1 MVRIVR
7 WLALLLLPA
16 ALHARAAEPQP
27 RLLAAV
33 AQGMVN
39 VEIDLQFDKGEPPAG
54 VLDVDPGSR
63 NHGTHSLAEVV
74 AEERPLE
81 TTGFLIA
88 PDRVV
93 AMDWT
98 VHPRFIKGI
107 RVRSSAGQANAK
119 VEGYGVDHWAVFLRL
134 DAPLAGASPFK
145 FGSGKPA
152 AVGTLY
158 RLEAQMVRELL
169 PFPSR
174 LQQAPDGATWRVVEN
189 QGVVVARD
197 GTPLGVLFNRRLP
210 TDDSWQGS
218 PARWPWLAKA
228 EYDARLDRLGKA
240 AGQTLVRARL
250 SFRSPKATP
259 GQARFRFPNA
269 MQDTDEEDSTERDVV
284 GVVLAPQRVALLAAL
299 KPATTARLQKI
310 TLHPATG
317 PAIAASFVASLKDHG
332 ILVAEPE
339 APLPAVLAASPLPM
353 SRHMERLTYR
363 VDLELHG
370 EHRVQHLHH
379 ARINAVHVGRRLEGF
394 PELPDASDTDH
405 AFLFAE
411 DSALIALPV
420 PERSKSQEG
429 PRRRYGLLPDSQ
441 LTPAR
446 LVADALRA
454 LPASADPA
462 NIPVSEA
469 DESRLA
475 WLGVELQPMTRE
487 LARASQVSEHTKD
500 GDSGAVVT
508 FVHPGS
514 PAAEAGLVPGA
525 VLLRLRVPGEP
536 VPVEVELE
544 EDLMRSQ
551 PFPWERLDDIREQVF
566 DRLPTPWAPAQN
578 AFTRSL
584 TDIGIGRA
592 CTLEYVADGKLASH
606 DFTVTAGPAHY
617 ESAARHK
624 SEALGLTV
632 RNLTYEVRR
641 YTQRPEPEPGVVVSR
656 LEPGGKASV
665 AGIKPYEIITHI
677 NDQPVADVAAFQRLA
692 AQQGELRLSI
702 KRMAKG
708 RIVTLKAP

>member
-1 MVRIVR
+1 MRRIVG
-7 WLALLLLPA
+7 WLALFLSTGWF
-16 ALHARAAEPQP
+16 HARAVDVPS
-27 RLLAAV
+27 RLLASV

-98 VHPRFIKGI
+98 VHPRFIKAI
-107 RVRSSAGQANAK
+107 RVRSASGEAAAT
-119 VEGYGVDHWAVFLRL
+119 VEGYGTDHWAVFLRL
-134 DAPLAGASPFK
+134 ERPLPGAVPLK

-152 AVGTLY
+152 GIATLY
-158 RLEAQMVRELL
+158 RLEAQMIRELL

-174 LQQAPDGATWRVVEN
+174 LQQAQDGATWRAVEN
-189 QGVVVARD
+189 QGVAVARD
-197 GTPLGVLFNRRLP
+197 GTPLGILLNRRLAQG
-210 TDDSWQGS
+210 DSWQGS
-218 PARWPWLAKA
+218 PTRWTILSKA
-228 EYDARLDRLGKA
+228 DYDARLVALGKSA
-240 AGQTLVRARL
+240 DQSLLRARL

-259 GQARFRFPNA
+259 GQSRFRFANP
-269 MQDTDEEDSTERDVV
+269 MGDSEEEDSTERDVI
-284 GVVLAPQRVALLAAL
+284 GVVLAPQRVAILSAL
-299 KPATTARLQKI
+299 KPSTTARLQKI
-310 TLHPATG
+310 TLHPASG
-317 PAIAASFVASLKDHG
+317 AAVTARFVASLKDHG
-332 ILVAEPE
+332 VLVVEPE
-339 APLPAVLAASPLPM
+339 SPLSSVLTASPLPM
-353 SRHMERLTYR
+353 SRHMERLTLR
-363 VDLELHG
+363 VDLEIQG
-370 EHRVQHLHH
+370 ENRVQHLHH

-394 PELPDASDTDH
+394 PELPDPSDTDN
-405 AFLFAE
+405 AFLF
-411 DSALIALPV
+411 DDPSVLVALPV
-420 PERSKSQEG
+420 PERSKGSEA
-429 PRRRYGLLPDSQ
+429 PRRRFGMRASTK

-446 LVADALRA
+446 LIADAVRA

-462 NIPVSEA
+462 NVPVSEA
-469 DESRLA
+469 DENRLA

-487 LARASQVSEHTKD
+487 LARANQVSEHTKD
-500 GDSGAVVT
+500 GASGAIVT

-514 PAAEAGLVPGA
+514 PAAAAGIAPGT

-544 EDLMRSQ
+544 EDMMRSQ
-551 PFPWERLDDIREQVF
+551 AFPWERLDEIREQVF

-578 AFTRSL
+578 AFTRAL
-584 TDIGIGRA
+584 TDVGIGRPF
-592 CTLEYVADGKLASH
+592 TLEYVADGKLASR

-617 ESAARHK
+617 ESASRYK
-624 SEALGLTV
+624 SEPLGITV

-641 YTQRPEPEPGVVVSR
+641 YIQRPEPEPGVVVSR

-665 AGIKPYEIITHI
+665 AGIKPYEIVTHV
-677 NDQPVADVAAFQRLA
+677 NDQPVPDVAAFQRLS
-692 AQQGELRLSI
+692 AQPGELKLSI